1 MLYDSKDIIIE
12 LLSRGLAKLRGE
24 KINSEHID
32 DYKDAEVE
40 AQMAERGI
48 WSEESK
54 PEGAYRYLKKTW
66 TEKEFFEKFKG
77 QKLKGL
83 VEEIHPSKA
92 TIYFAEEGFL
102 TSVTFSEV
110 QVVVLSEKLESKAC
124 STQMEKA
131 RATLEPLGRSWS
143 LPSCRGK

>member
-48 WSEESK
+48 WSEENK
-54 PEGAYRYLKKTW
+54 PEGAHRYLKKTW
-66 TEKEFFEKFKG
+66 TEK
-77 QKLKGL
+77 
-83 VEEIHPSKA
+83 
-92 TIYFAEEGFL
+92 
-102 TSVTFSEV
+102 
-110 QVVVLSEKLESKAC
+110 
-124 STQMEKA
+124 
-131 RATLEPLGRSWS
+131 
-143 LPSCRGK
+143 

>member
-24 KINSEHID
+24 KIYSEHID

-54 PEGAYRYLKKTW
+54 PDGAYRYLKKTW
-66 TEKEFFEKFKG
+66 TEK
-77 QKLKGL
+77 
-83 VEEIHPSKA
+83 
-92 TIYFAEEGFL
+92 
-102 TSVTFSEV
+102 
-110 QVVVLSEKLESKAC
+110 
-124 STQMEKA
+124 
-131 RATLEPLGRSWS
+131 
-143 LPSCRGK
+143 

>member
-48 WSEESK
+48 WSEENK

-66 TEKEFFEKFKG
+66 T
-77 QKLKGL
+77 
-83 VEEIHPSKA
+83 
-92 TIYFAEEGFL
+92 
-102 TSVTFSEV
+102 
-110 QVVVLSEKLESKAC
+110 
-124 STQMEKA
+124 
-131 RATLEPLGRSWS
+131 
-143 LPSCRGK
+143 

>member
-1 MLYDSKDIIIE
+1 LPFVVEKKVNETELGYVIYDSKDIIIE

-66 TEKEFFEKFKG
+66 TDKEFFEKFKE

-83 VEEIHPSKA
+83 VE
-92 TIYFAEEGFL
+92 
-102 TSVTFSEV
+102 
-110 QVVVLSEKLESKAC
+110 
-124 STQMEKA
+124 
-131 RATLEPLGRSWS
+131 
-143 LPSCRGK
+143 

>member
-54 PEGAYRYLKKTW
+54 PEGAHRYLKKTW
-66 TEKEFFEKFKG
+66 TEK
-77 QKLKGL
+77 
-83 VEEIHPSKA
+83 
-92 TIYFAEEGFL
+92 
-102 TSVTFSEV
+102 
-110 QVVVLSEKLESKAC
+110 
-124 STQMEKA
+124 
-131 RATLEPLGRSWS
+131 
-143 LPSCRGK
+143 